1 MQRRFATAET
11 WFRRRVSYPEV
22 MTASQTKKHA
32 PELHPVETRI
42 LLLDP
47 DRDEAARV
55 IALLP
60 NRGTFHFALTHALSL
75 EEAEDRLVEQDFDA
89 ILLDLSTPLKRS
101 ASVLKRMVDVAV
113 NTPIIVL
120 TQNED
125 ENAGI
130 LAVKAGAQ
138 DFLVKSRINAEVL
151 RRVVLYSIDRMR
163 FRDDVNGLAKEIA
176 HRQRIAEALSES
188 QNRMLAIND
197 SLYEGVLVFDEGGH
211 IALSNR
217 AAERLLGDDGKLG
230 SRVLDQV
237 LTLMQGDEPLDFQD
251 GPLRKVISSGSF
263 IQDDDAVILRHDGR
277 PLAVAYACS
286 PLMEKDGVQGAIL
299 SLRDISAFKQAQREA
314 LQASKLASVGQLAAG
329 IAHEINTPIQYI
341 GDNLGFLSDAFRSL
355 ATLLERAETL
365 LAQQGDEEALRQLA
379 QAKIDADAEYL
390 LANIPDATSQSL
402 EGVAQVAR
410 IVLAMKEFSHP
421 GEREKSEEDLNRA
434 IENTLAVSRN
444 EWKHSAKVETR
455 LAPDLPRVMC
465 LGGEMNQ
472 VFLNLVVNAA
482 HAIEEAKRGA
492 EGRIVI
498 ATRQLGDMVEISVED
513 NGVGMSEDVQS
524 QIFDPFFTTK
534 KVGKGT
540 GQGLAI
546 CRDVVVAK
554 HGGRISVQSTPGVGS
569 RFSVMLPIGMNK
581 TDAGE
586 SGGTL

>member
-1 MQRRFATAET
+1 MTSPSKRRAPASAPSET
-11 WFRRRVSYPEV
+11 N
-22 MTASQTKKHA
+22 
-32 PELHPVETRI
+32 I

-47 DRDEAARV
+47 DPTEVARV
-55 IALLP
+55 RALLP
-60 NRGTFHFALTHALSL
+60 DRGAHHFVVAHALSL
-75 EEAEDRLVEQDFDA
+75 DEAENLLEEQDFDA
-89 ILLDLSTPLKRS
+89 ILLDLATPLGRS

-125 ENAGI
+125 EEAGVT
-130 LAVKAGAQ
+130 AVKAGAQ
-138 DFLVKSRINAEVL
+138 DFLVKSRINADVL
-151 RRVVLYSIDRMR
+151 RRVIRYSIDRVH
-163 FRDDVNGLAKEIA
+163 FRDDVDGLAKEIA
-176 HRQRIAEALSES
+176 HRQRIAEALSDS
-188 QNRMLAIND
+188 QNRMMAIND

-230 SRVLDQV
+230 SRSLDQV
-237 LTLMQGDEPLDFQD
+237 LQLLRGDKPLDFTS
-251 GPLRKVISSGSF
+251 GPLRGVISSGSG
-263 IQDDDAVILRHDGR
+263 IQDDDAVFLRHDGR

-286 PLMEKDGVQGAIL
+286 PLMEKEGVQGAIL
-299 SLRDISAFKQAQREA
+299 SFRDISAFKHAQLEA

-355 ATLLERAETL
+355 ATLLERAEAL
-365 LAQQGDEEALRQLA
+365 LARQGDAEAMRELAEAKEE
-379 QAKIDADAEYL
+379 ADAEYL
-390 LANIPDATSQSL
+390 LANIPDATRQSL
-402 EGVAQVAR
+402 HGVSQVAR

-421 GEREKSEEDLNRA
+421 GEREKAEEDLNRA

-482 HAIEEAKRGA
+482 HAIADAKRGA
-492 EGRIVI
+492 DGRIVI
-498 ATRQLGDMVEISVED
+498 ATRRLDDMVEITVED
-513 NGVGMSEDVQS
+513 NGVGMSEEVKA

-546 CRDVVVAK
+546 CRDVIVAK
-554 HGGRISVQSTPGVGS
+554 HGGRISVESTPGVGS
-569 RFSVMLPIGMNK
+569 RFSVMLPIGVGK

-586 SGGTL
+586 TCGGL